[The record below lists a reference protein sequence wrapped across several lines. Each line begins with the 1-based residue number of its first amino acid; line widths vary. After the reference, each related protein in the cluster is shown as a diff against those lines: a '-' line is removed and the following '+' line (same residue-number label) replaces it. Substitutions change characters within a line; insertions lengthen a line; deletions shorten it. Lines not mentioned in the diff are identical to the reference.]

1 MIVADFHIGL
11 TTKPCHSIGSI
22 LTVRH
27 QLHSIE
33 RIMSLSD
40 PATDGLYA
48 DAINPD
54 HPYHSNPQTALSLLA
69 AVIDILQSID
79 PSDTMVLKWVI
90 SYIYFE
96 SAYNS
101 GISSQKVE

>member
-1 MIVADFHIGL
+1 M
-11 TTKPCHSIGSI
+11 T
-22 LTVRH
+22 
-27 QLHSIE
+27 
-33 RIMSLSD
+33 LSD

-69 AVIDILQSID
+69 AVIDILHCID
-79 PSDTMVLKWVI
+79 PSDKMVLKLVI

-101 GISSQKVE
+101 GISSEKVE